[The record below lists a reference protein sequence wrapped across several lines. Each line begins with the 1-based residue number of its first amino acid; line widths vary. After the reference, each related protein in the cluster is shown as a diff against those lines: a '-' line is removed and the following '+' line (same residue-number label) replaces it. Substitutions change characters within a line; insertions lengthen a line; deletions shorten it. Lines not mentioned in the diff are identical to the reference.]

1 MNEDK
6 ELETLEQKAAAEAAA
21 ESIRRIE
28 SGLGCYAFG
37 CFPKSFFWNPC
48 IEAKCLDVVGQNL
61 MNLSLRKPEKCPSL
75 LTLRERLQVST
86 KEERVA
92 ESGQWGVGIA
102 EIYDHFYLH
111 LQLQRLIT
119 HSLP

>member
-37 CFPKSFFWNPC
+37 CFPKSFFEILVLKRSVW
-48 IEAKCLDVVGQNL
+48 
-61 MNLSLRKPEKCPSL
+61 MW
-75 LTLRERLQVST
+75 
-86 KEERVA
+86 
-92 ESGQWGVGIA
+92 WGRI
-102 EIYDHFYLH
+102 
-111 LQLQRLIT
+111 
-119 HSLP
+119 